1 MFQINLSEEDSP
13 YELAMAYYEEGLSV
27 IPLQRKDKKP
37 PKNLGS
43 WEEYK
48 TKRPEREKV
57 EEWFKDRDDLV
68 VAIVCGKFIVVDADT
83 PEAMTWVEENLPVTP
98 YKVITGKG
106 MHFYYN
112 NPQNFT
118 TFATRRTN
126 ETPIERLIDI
136 RGEGGL
142 IIAPYNRHANGA
154 IYKPVFLDGWSVYD
168 IGDLPDFTEKEWYK
182 ITGVPKESGAKD
194 KNITVPF
201 TLDGVNEG
209 SRNDQAARIA
219 GYMIS
224 KNVNLNFT
232 KFFLRSWNTNN
243 NPPLTIREIDQV
255 VDSVKSTHDRKNQ
268 KAPLFVQA
276 VDNIKPPKDLYDPPG
291 LLKDMYNFCEDI
303 AQVPQPELSMVAAL
317 SLASVSCGRVYRT
330 NMNNFSSLF
339 FMCIAKSGQGKENI
353 KTFVETILNESQH
366 SKLIVGDGYTSS
378 GAVHSILRQRPTQI
392 TIMDEFGKRLESI
405 GRQQNFNREDGLQT
419 LMEAWG
425 RCHGTLRP
433 DNYSLMNVPDQYKD
447 QFMNRLTH
455 KPNITLVGLSV
466 PKNFYKALNS
476 GRIADGFL
484 NRFLIV
490 ESKEPRRVAQ
500 LKKFRDAPLRI
511 VNWVNYVRRPINDFY
526 EVAID
531 NADIDLEQVV
541 LDFDQD
547 AELVLQDFASEIVKR
562 QDILEKDNLEPLL
575 SRSREKA
582 MRLSLSVTLAENPKA
597 KKIPGDIMKWCVDFV
612 RYYDLLFIEACRDRV
627 ASSAIESKIKQVL
640 SFIRSR
646 NGEGISKREVDRHE
660 LFRSMK
666 SYEVKE
672 IIERLMNAREIQE
685 VEVKVGGKG
694 RPTKRLVA
702 VDPNFFEE

>member
-1 MFQINLSEEDSP
+1 MFQLNLSENDSP
-13 YELAMAYYEEGLSV
+13 YELAVTYYEEGFSV
-27 IPLQRKDKKP
+27 VPLQRSDKKP

-43 WEEYK
+43 WEQYK
-48 TKRPEREKV
+48 TKRPPREKID
-57 EEWFKDRDDLV
+57 EWFKDRDDLV

-83 PEAMTWVEENLPVTP
+83 PEAMAWVENNLPVTP
-98 YKVITGKG
+98 FKVITGKG

-142 IIAPYNRHANGA
+142 IIAPHNRHANGA
-154 IYKPVFLDGWSVYD
+154 IYKPVFLDGWPIHD
-168 IGDLPDFTEKEWYK
+168 FTDLPDFTEKEWFQ
-182 ITGVPKESGAKD
+182 ITGVPKEVANTKQ
-194 KNITVPF
+194 NITIPF
-201 TLDGVNEG
+201 SLDGVNEG
-209 SRNDQAARIA
+209 SRNDQAARIS
-219 GYMIS
+219 GYLIS
-224 KNVNLNFT
+224 KNVNIDFT
-232 KFFLRSWNTNN
+232 KFFLQSWNNQN
-243 NPPLTIREIDQV
+243 NPPLPQKEVESV
-255 VDSVKSTHDRKNQ
+255 VDNVKRTHDRKNEQ
-268 KAPLFVQA
+268 APLFVQA
-276 VDNIKPPKDLYDPPG
+276 SENILPPKNLYNPPG
-291 LLKDMYNFCEDI
+291 LLKNMYDFCEDI
-303 AQVPQPELSMVAAL
+303 AQVSQPELSLVAAL
-317 SLASVSCGRVYRT
+317 ALASVACGRLYRT
-330 NMNNFSSLF
+330 SMNNYSSLF

-353 KTFVETILNESQH
+353 KTFIESVLNASEH
-366 SKLIVGDGYTSS
+366 EKLIVGDGYTSS
-378 GAVHSILRQRPTQI
+378 GAVHSVLRQRPTQI
-392 TIMDEFGKRLESI
+392 TIMDEFGKRLEAI
-405 GRQQNFNREDGLQT
+405 GMSQNTNREDGIQT

-433 DNYSLMNVPDQYKD
+433 DNYSLMQVPDQFKEAS
-447 QFMNRLTH
+447 MNRVTH
-455 KPNITLVGLSV
+455 KPAISLVGLSV

-484 NRFLIV
+484 NRFVIV
-490 ESKEPRRVAQ
+490 ESKEPRRVAA
-500 LKKFRDAPLRI
+500 LKKYKEPPTTI
-511 VNWVNYVRRPINDFY
+511 VNWVNYVRRPINEFQ
-526 EVAID
+526 AASMD
-531 NADIDLEQVV
+531 NADIDLDQTV

-547 AELVLQDFASEIVKR
+547 SELLLQDFAREIVKR

-582 MRLSLSVTLAENPKA
+582 MRLSLAVTLAIDPKA
-597 KKIPGDIMKWCVDFV
+597 RIIKSEATKWCIDFV
-612 RYYDLLFIEACRDRV
+612 RYYDLLFVEACRDKV
-627 ASSAIESKIKQVL
+627 ASSATESKIKQVL

-646 NGEGISKREVDRHE
+646 NGDGISKREVDRHE

>member
-1 MFQINLSEEDSP
+1 MFQLNLSENDSP
-13 YELAMAYYEEGLSV
+13 YELAVTYYEEGYSV
-27 IPLQRKDKKP
+27 VPLQRADKKP

-43 WEEYK
+43 WEQYK
-48 TKRPEREKV
+48 TKRPPREKID
-57 EEWFKDRDDLV
+57 EWFKDRDDLV

-83 PEAMTWVEENLPVTP
+83 PEAMVWVENNLPVTP
-98 YKVITGKG
+98 FKVITGKG

-142 IIAPYNRHANGA
+142 IIAPHNRHANGA
-154 IYKPVFLDGWSVYD
+154 IYKPVFLDGWPIHD
-168 IGDLPDFTEKEWYK
+168 FTDLPDFTEKEWFQ
-182 ITGVPKESGAKD
+182 ITGVPKEVANTKQ
-194 KNITVPF
+194 NITIPF
-201 TLDGVNEG
+201 SLDGVNEG
-209 SRNDQAARIA
+209 SRNDQAARIS
-219 GYMIS
+219 GYLIS
-224 KNVNLNFT
+224 KNVNIDFT
-232 KFFLRSWNTNN
+232 KFFLQSWNNQN
-243 NPPLTIREIDQV
+243 NPPLPQKEVESV
-255 VDSVKSTHDRKNQ
+255 VDNVKRTHDRKNEQ
-268 KAPLFVQA
+268 APLFVQA
-276 VDNIKPPKDLYDPPG
+276 SENIVPPKDLYNPPG

-303 AQVPQPELSMVAAL
+303 AQVSQPELSLVASLA
-317 SLASVSCGRVYRT
+317 LASVTCGRLYRT
-330 NMNNFSSLF
+330 SMNNFSSLF

-353 KTFVETILNESQH
+353 KTFIESVLNASEH
-366 SKLIVGDGYTSS
+366 EKLIVGDGYTSS
-378 GAVHSILRQRPTQI
+378 GAVHSVLRQRPTQI
-392 TIMDEFGKRLESI
+392 TIMDEFGKRLEAI
-405 GRQQNFNREDGLQT
+405 GMAQNTNREDGIQT

-433 DNYSLMNVPDQYKD
+433 DNYSLMQVPDQFKEAT
-447 QFMNRLTH
+447 MNRVTH
-455 KPNITLVGLSV
+455 KPAISLVGLSV

-484 NRFLIV
+484 NRFIIV
-490 ESKEPRRVAQ
+490 ESKEPRRVAS
-500 LKKFRDAPLRI
+500 LKKFKEPPTRI
-511 VNWVNYVRRPINDFY
+511 VNWVNYIRRPINDFQA
-526 EVAID
+526 VSID
-531 NADIDLEQVV
+531 NADIDMDQTV

-547 AELVLQDFASEIVKR
+547 SELLLQDFAVEIVKR

-582 MRLSLSVTLAENPKA
+582 MRLSLAVTLAINPKA
-597 KKIPGDIMKWCVDFV
+597 NTISSEATKWCIDFI
-612 RYYDLLFIEACRDRV
+612 RYYDLLFVEACRDKV
-627 ASSAIESKIKQVL
+627 ASSATESKIKQVL

-646 NGEGISKREVDRHE
+646 NGDGISKREVDRHE

-685 VEVKVGGKG
+685 VEIKVGGKG
-694 RPTKRLVA
+694 RPAKRLVA

>member
-1 MFQINLSEEDSP
+1 MFQLNLSENDSP
-13 YELAMAYYEEGLSV
+13 YELAVTYYEEGYSV
-27 IPLQRKDKKP
+27 VPLQRADKKP

-43 WEEYK
+43 WEQYK
-48 TKRPEREKV
+48 TERPPREKID
-57 EEWFKDRDDLV
+57 EWFKDRDDLV

-83 PEAMTWVEENLPVTP
+83 PEAMVWVENNLPVTP
-98 YKVITGKG
+98 FKVITGKG

-142 IIAPYNRHANGA
+142 IIAPHNRHANGA
-154 IYKPVFLDGWSVYD
+154 IYKPVYLDGWPIHD
-168 IGDLPDFTEKEWYK
+168 FTDLPDFTDKEWFQ
-182 ITGVPKESGAKD
+182 ITGVPKEVANTKQ
-194 KNITVPF
+194 NITIPF
-201 TLDGVNEG
+201 SLDGVNEG
-209 SRNDQAARIA
+209 SRNDQAARIS
-219 GYMIS
+219 GYLIS
-224 KNVNLNFT
+224 KNVNLDFT
-232 KFFLRSWNTNN
+232 KFFLQSWNNQN
-243 NPPLTIREIDQV
+243 NPPLPQKEVESV
-255 VDSVKSTHDRKNQ
+255 VDNVKRTHDRKNEQ
-268 KAPLFVQA
+268 APLFVQA
-276 VDNIKPPKDLYDPPG
+276 SENIVPPKDLYNPPG

-303 AQVPQPELSMVAAL
+303 AQVPQPELSLVASLA
-317 SLASVSCGRVYRT
+317 LASVTCGRLYRT
-330 NMNNFSSLF
+330 SMNNFSSLF

-353 KTFVETILNESQH
+353 KTFIESVLNASEH
-366 SKLIVGDGYTSS
+366 EKLIVGDGYTSS
-378 GAVHSILRQRPTQI
+378 GAVHSVLRQRPTQI
-392 TIMDEFGKRLESI
+392 TIMDEFGKRLEAI
-405 GRQQNFNREDGLQT
+405 GMAQNTNREDGIQT

-433 DNYSLMNVPDQYKD
+433 DNYSLMQVPDQFKEAT
-447 QFMNRLTH
+447 MNRVTH
-455 KPNITLVGLSV
+455 KPAISLVGLSV

-484 NRFLIV
+484 NRFIIV
-490 ESKEPRRVAQ
+490 ESKEPRRVAS
-500 LKKFRDAPLRI
+500 LKKFKEPPTRI
-511 VNWVNYVRRPINDFY
+511 VNWVNYIRRPINDFQA
-526 EVAID
+526 VSID
-531 NADIDLEQVV
+531 NADIDMDQTV

-547 AELVLQDFASEIVKR
+547 SELLLQDFAGEIVKR

-582 MRLSLSVTLAENPKA
+582 MRLSLAVTLAINPKA
-597 KKIPGDIMKWCVDFV
+597 NTISSEATKWCIDFI
-612 RYYDLLFIEACRDRV
+612 RYYDLLFVEACRDKV
-627 ASSAIESKIKQVL
+627 ASSATESKIKQVL

-646 NGEGISKREVDRHE
+646 NGDGISKREVDRHE

-685 VEVKVGGKG
+685 VEIKVGGKG
-694 RPTKRLVA
+694 RPAKRLVA